1 MTDEER
7 YDSRV
12 RTVLEHGLARSLVIQ
27 RLATHRQ
34 PEWYRSLIERY
45 GPQVLSVP
53 AGVWTIGEVIQA
65 LHGFRPPSWYGRDEF
80 WPCVSDDCYREDDGG
95 DVSCTRQCKAYEGD
109 RG

>member
-1 MTDEER
+1 VTDEER
-7 YDSRV
+7 YHNGQSV
-12 RTVLEHGLARSLVIQ
+12 WEPESARALVIQ
-27 RLATHRQ
+27 TLNADAP

-45 GPQVLSVP
+45 GPQVLLVP

-80 WPCVSDDCYREDDGG
+80 WPCESDDCYLEDDGG
-95 DVSCTRQCKAYEGD
+95 DVFCTGVCKAYEGD